1 MSRRTSIGPDDNTV
15 ANIDR
20 RLSSVAWNNGNRKES
35 VANEILDDAQKATQS
50 EQKMSV
56 WEATKTYPKACGW
69 SVLASTAL
77 VMEGYDLVVIGS
89 FFGFRKSNYYG
100 PRDYADQSKLN
111 SRRSLVK
118 GNLMVHMSFPLHGN
132 LVSAMELWSVR

>member
-1 MSRRTSIGPDDNTV
+1 MSRRTSIVPDGTTI
-15 ANIDR
+15 ANVDR

-35 VANEILDDAQKATQS
+35 AAREILDDAQKATQS

-56 WEATKTYPKACGW
+56 WEAIKTYPKACGW

-89 FFGFRKSNYYG
+89 FFGFRKSKFH
-100 PRDYADQSKLN
+100 R
-111 SRRSLVK
+111 
-118 GNLMVHMSFPLHGN
+118 H
-132 LVSAMELWSVR
+132 